1 MPKQVPIF
9 DGSAKEWVKAIE
21 QVGLKVA
28 KDQSGNNCEKMA
40 PYVNE
45 PMHVWRGDSF
55 VAAFPSQ
62 KFHITYGIDFPQ
74 VCFWLDYQFLFSRV
88 QNLKIEKLTAAS
100 VLLSFFFSIYESYY
114 SFSSLYLLPLFDS
127 DHKLNKWDGYY

>member
-1 MPKQVPIF
+1 MIMEELYCQSMPKQVPIF

-28 KDQSGNNCEKMA
+28 TDQFGNSREKMA

-45 PMHVWRGDSF
+45 PMHVWRSDSF

-62 KFHITYGIDFPQ
+62 KVHITYGIDFPQ
-74 VCFWLDYQFLFSRV
+74 VCFLLDCQFLFSKV
-88 QNLKIEKLTAAS
+88 QNLKIEKLTATS
-100 VLLSFFFSIYESYY
+100 LCYYHFFFLDSSI
-114 SFSSLYLLPLFDS
+114 
-127 DHKLNKWDGYY
+127 